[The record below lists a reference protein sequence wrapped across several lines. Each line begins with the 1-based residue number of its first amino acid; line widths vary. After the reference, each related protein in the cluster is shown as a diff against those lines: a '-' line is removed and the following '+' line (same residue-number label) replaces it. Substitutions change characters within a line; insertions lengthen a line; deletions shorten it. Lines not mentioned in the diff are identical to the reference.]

1 MAKPLIFLD
10 ANVLV
15 GSLSR
20 TLLIL
25 SAPLSDFQ
33 VTWSLYAEG
42 EALRHQTGA
51 ATPINV
57 LRQRHGWTLVPDG
70 ELPEPLVDTDPKDM
84 PILSA
89 ATLAGAK
96 FVVTENIA
104 DFGLQ
109 DLARLRLS
117 AVHPDLF
124 LSQRLTPT
132 VYRQILGD
140 LAATRSKEPKTAGG
154 IHSVE
159 VGGYLPRRATTMRT
173 AFQIPPIPPHQNPP
187 RLSFRGYRCVV
198 CARPLISRSS
208 LASGIGPECRRFRG
222 PEKATRRKTIQTYV

>member
-20 TLLIL
+20 TLLIM

-42 EALRHQTGA
+42 EALRHQNGA

-57 LRQRHGWTLVPDG
+57 LRQRHGWTIVRDG

-84 PILSA
+84 PILA
-89 ATLAGAK
+89 AAALAGAK
-96 FVVTENIA
+96 FVVTQNIA
-104 DFGLQ
+104 DFGRQ
-109 DLARLRLS
+109 DLARLRMS

-124 LSQRLTPT
+124 LSHRLTQA

-140 LAATRSKEPKTAGG
+140 LAATRSKEPKTPAG

-159 VGGYLPRRATTMRT
+159 VGGYLPRLAIAMRQV
-173 AFQIPPIPPHQNPP
+173 FPVPPIPAHQNPL

-198 CARPLISRSS
+198 CARPLTSRSS
-208 LASGIGPECRRFRG
+208 LASGIGPECR
-222 PEKATRRKTIQTYV
+222 KKL